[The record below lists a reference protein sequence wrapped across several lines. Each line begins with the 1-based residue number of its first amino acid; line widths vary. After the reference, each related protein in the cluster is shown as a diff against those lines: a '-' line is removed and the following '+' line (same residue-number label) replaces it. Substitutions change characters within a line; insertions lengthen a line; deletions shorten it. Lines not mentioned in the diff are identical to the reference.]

1 MPISISMVV
10 VGTHLVVA
18 AADQVPAFDIARSC
32 KLDTA
37 ATTGPSVD
45 QSLKNCVDD
54 ENRAR
59 QELVSQ
65 WPKFSASSKP
75 QCIPLEGIGGD
86 PSYVSLL
93 TCLQMYLWDRMTAL
107 GTKPQSNP
115 FDVDGLRSASFLGVS
130 CCLWPRSHSE
140 RGSLSGI
147 RNGCSRSRRRPR
159 WKTGKRADPRTDH
172 EVGK

>member
-1 MPISISMVV
+1 MLENEFITREDDQRGMS
-10 VGTHLVVA
+10 VA
-18 AADQVPAFDIARSC
+18 RTRGKDRLCRFRFLRLSWGLIFVAVADQVPAFDIARSC

-45 QSLKNCVDD
+45 QSLKNCVND

-65 WPKFSASSKP
+65 WSKFSASSKA

-93 TCLQMYLWDRMTAL
+93 TCLQMYLWDR
-107 GTKPQSNP
+107 
-115 FDVDGLRSASFLGVS
+115 
-130 CCLWPRSHSE
+130 
-140 RGSLSGI
+140 
-147 RNGCSRSRRRPR
+147 
-159 WKTGKRADPRTDH
+159 
-172 EVGK
+172 

>member
-1 MPISISMVV
+1 MPILISMVF
-10 VGTHLVVA
+10 VGTHLVVV

-65 WPKFSASSKP
+65 
-75 QCIPLEGIGGD
+75 
-86 PSYVSLL
+86 
-93 TCLQMYLWDRMTAL
+93 
-107 GTKPQSNP
+107 
-115 FDVDGLRSASFLGVS
+115 
-130 CCLWPRSHSE
+130 
-140 RGSLSGI
+140 
-147 RNGCSRSRRRPR
+147 
-159 WKTGKRADPRTDH
+159 
-172 EVGK
+172 

>member
-1 MPISISMVV
+1 MPISISTIV

-18 AADQVPAFDIARSC
+18 VADQVPAFDIARSC

-37 ATTGPSVD
+37 ATSGSSVD
-45 QSLKNCVDD
+45 QSLKNCVND

-65 WPKFSASSKP
+65 WPKFSASSKA

-93 TCLQMYLWDRMTAL
+93 TCLQMYLWDR
-107 GTKPQSNP
+107 
-115 FDVDGLRSASFLGVS
+115 
-130 CCLWPRSHSE
+130 
-140 RGSLSGI
+140 
-147 RNGCSRSRRRPR
+147 
-159 WKTGKRADPRTDH
+159 
-172 EVGK
+172 